1 MVTLAQTCKKA
12 GIKLGTVKG
21 RLYYGWT
28 LNEAVDTPTLS
39 RQEVLNRA
47 LNGRKNIL
55 KYKGKSLLQW
65 CRETGVNYKTAY
77 SRVKQGYSIKEAID
91 KNLKQRRYLIDGKP
105 MRQVLGAK
113 KAQQVYR
120 RMNEGWSFED
130 AVTVPTV
137 DPVEAGKAGYY
148 MARKLGYL

>member
-1 MVTLAQTCKKA
+1 MVTLAQTCEKA
-12 GIKLGTVKG
+12 GIKLGTVRG
-21 RLYYGWT
+21 RLDNGWT
-28 LNEAVDTPTLS
+28 FSEAVDTPTLS
-39 RQEVLNRA
+39 RQEVLDRA
-47 LNGRKNIL
+47 LKGRKNIRN
-55 KYKGKSLLQW
+55 YKGKSLLQW
-65 CRETGVNYKTAY
+65 CQETGVRYATAY

-91 KNLKQRRYLIDGKP
+91 KSLKQRRYLIDGKP

-130 AVTVPTV
+130 AVKVPTV
-137 DPVEAGKAGYY
+137 DPVESGKAGYY